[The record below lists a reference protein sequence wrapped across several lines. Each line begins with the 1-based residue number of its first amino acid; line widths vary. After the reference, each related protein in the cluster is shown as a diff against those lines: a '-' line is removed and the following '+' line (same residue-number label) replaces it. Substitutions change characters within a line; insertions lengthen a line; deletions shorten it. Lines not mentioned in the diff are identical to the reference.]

1 MCSDF
6 LIICRVRIGTDKSSP
21 IWNYLSL
28 TEVKNRLYKS
38 HLRLELRNGLKSHWP
53 ANTGSRVTR
62 SMKILVIQHWMSL
75 SENKCHQFQLSSV
88 TQSWPTLCNP
98 MKCSMPGFPILHYLL
113 GLLKLMSIESV
124 MPSNHLILCHPLLL
138 LPSIFRSIRWPKH
151 WSFNF
156 SISPSN
162 EYSGLIPFRMDW
174 LDLLAVQWTLKS
186 LLQHHS
192 QKHQFFDTQFSL

>member
-53 ANTGSRVTR
+53 SNTGSRVTR

-98 MKCSMPGFPILHYLL
+98 MKCSMPGHPVHHQLL
-113 GLLKLMSIESV
+113 ESTKTRV
-124 MPSNHLILCHPLLL
+124 HWVSDDIQPSLPL
-138 LPSIFRSIRWPKH
+138 S
-151 WSFNF
+151 
-156 SISPSN
+156 SPSTPALN
-162 EYSGLIPFRMDW
+162 LFKHQGLF
-174 LDLLAVQWTLKS
+174 QWVRSSHHVVKVLEFQ
-186 LLQHHS
+186 LQHQS
-192 QKHQFFDTQFSL
+192 FQWIFKTDIL